1 MQPILELE
9 NIPKRSMQYKVSSRL
24 LRSVIKSV
32 GDVIQ
37 KQVDIIQEIW
47 ELAQNIASFSSRIEN
62 SKEYL

>member
-1 MQPILELE
+1 MEPILELE

-47 ELAQNIASFSSRIEN
+47 ELAQNIASFSSRVEN

>member
-24 LRSVIKSV
+24 LWSAIKSV

-47 ELAQNIASFSSRIEN
+47 ELAQNIARFSSRIEN

>member
-9 NIPKRSMQYKVSSRL
+9 NIPERSMQYKVSSRL
-24 LRSVIKSV
+24 LWSVIKYV

-37 KQVDIIQEIW
+37 KRVDIIQEIW